1 METGAR
7 GAGAI
12 VSDSQGNLIGALAM
26 CAPSRI
32 SVLATE
38 LYALKIGISF
48 ALDASLMPLEIETDS
63 LLVVSM
69 VNSEEDCLAAEG
81 GLVEAVRCLLASS
94 ASSPIRHIP
103 RQANKVAHRIAHFS
117 LRDQSL
123 SCWIDVGLLS
133 LMDAVSDDRPESTVI
148 G

>member
-12 VSDSQGNLIGALAM
+12 VRDSQGNLIGALAM
-26 CAPSRI
+26 RAPSRI
-32 SVLATE
+32 SMLATE
-38 LYALKIGISF
+38 LYALKIGIFF
-48 ALDASLMPLEIETDS
+48 ALDASLMPLEIETNS
-63 LLVVSM
+63 LLAVSM

-81 GLVEAVRCLLASS
+81 GLVEAVRCLLANS
-94 ASSPIRHIP
+94 ASSPIRNIP
-103 RQANKVAHRIAHFS
+103 LEANKVAHRIARFS

-123 SCWIDVGLLS
+123 SCWMDVGLLW